1 MEIQIPMKVEA
12 LSLVPTIEHYLDL
25 YGREIES
32 LNQSKWGV
40 YDDDELVRDRARLG
54 ALQEFVNVLD
64 SLKRQAETPVFRTSS
79 SVV

>member
-1 MEIQIPMKVEA
+1 MKVEA
-12 LSLVPTIEHYLDL
+12 LSLVPTIEHYLAS
-25 YGREIES
+25 YRREIES

-64 SLKRQAETPVFRTSS
+64 SLKRQAETPVLRPSS